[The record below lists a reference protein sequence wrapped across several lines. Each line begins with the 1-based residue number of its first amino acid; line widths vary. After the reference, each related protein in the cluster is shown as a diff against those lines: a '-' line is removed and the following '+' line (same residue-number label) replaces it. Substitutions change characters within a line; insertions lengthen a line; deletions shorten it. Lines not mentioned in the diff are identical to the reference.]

1 MNFLTNWIFKGV
13 TLNELFLYLLL
24 IKRTNMAVYYTL
36 ISQWAQPLKLNQMSC
51 VVFVRLVMYFIRQP
65 ASALHQQVYL
75 N

>member
-36 ISQWAQPLKLNQMSC
+36 ISQSTQPLKLNQMSC
-51 VVFVRLVMYFIRQP
+51 VVFV
-65 ASALHQQVYL
+65 
-75 N
+75 